1 MPVKEESLQEVF
13 QRVVLYQLL
22 LNSDQKMRN
31 IKDLSQQLNAQSS
44 RQFKSYKN
52 PEAFRR
58 FFVSF
63 CLLQNLVKSDKTLM
77 KEINNITKINLQF
90 SYKVG
95 LAQDIIDNLK
105 IKLTL
110 KDQLER
116 LQANPSLMNDRKKKD
131 SRKIFS
137 NHPFSNKKIHMN
149 SQKKSMP
156 EICTLSY
163 RAASQIGPL
172 DTSVQSN
179 VEIENDLQIEALEE
193 EKK

>member
-1 MPVKEESLQEVF
+1 M
-13 QRVVLYQLL
+13 
-22 LNSDQKMRN
+22 
-31 IKDLSQQLNAQSS
+31 
-44 RQFKSYKN
+44 
-52 PEAFRR
+52 
-58 FFVSF
+58 
-63 CLLQNLVKSDKTLM
+63 VKSDKTLM

-149 SQKKSMP
+149 S
-156 EICTLSY
+156 
-163 RAASQIGPL
+163 
-172 DTSVQSN
+172 
-179 VEIENDLQIEALEE
+179 
-193 EKK
+193 